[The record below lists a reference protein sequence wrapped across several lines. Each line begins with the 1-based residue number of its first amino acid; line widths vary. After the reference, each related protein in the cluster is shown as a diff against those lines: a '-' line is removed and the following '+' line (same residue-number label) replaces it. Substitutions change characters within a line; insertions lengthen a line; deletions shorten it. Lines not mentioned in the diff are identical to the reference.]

1 MKANGRLAPA
11 RKEETASLKGKEML
25 CPKCSK
31 VFSMGSIVFGVTKCT
46 DCGELLLDKDFAF
59 NKLVGN

>member
-1 MKANGRLAPA
+1 MKANGRLKPA

-31 VFSMGSIVFGVTKCT
+31 VFSMSSTIFGAAKCA
-46 DCGELLLDKDFAF
+46 DCGELLVDKDFAF